1 MIPYYDDINE
11 FLATLPVSYRTL
23 NPLFGCYRLMESKDG
38 DVYKPPFKRGFYFVG
53 LLTNAQKSKIT
64 YDNTPT
70 NDLSSLIVFQS
81 PGLVYSFHRDISTSG
96 YLIYFKSQCFPYF
109 QPTLESEFPFFSIQ
123 HTDFYKLTNEKF
135 VELLPL
141 FEDVF
146 SAHEKSNDYTIAS
159 LKLLTLLYQLK
170 ELAIFNNDAQGRMAN
185 PQQILMKK
193 FVILVN
199 THYIEKNKVN
209 DYAEMLSVS
218 SNHLSQTVKMV
229 SGRNALSYINE
240 RLIREAKSL
249 IQYTD
254 LSIAEIAY
262 RLDFSDPA
270 NFGKFF
276 KKHVRETPIE
286 FRKRR

>member
-11 FLATLPVSYRTL
+11 FLASLPVSYRTN

-38 DVYKPPFKRGFYFVG
+38 EVYKPPFKRGFYFVG

-64 YDNTPT
+64 YDNTRT

-81 PGLVYSFHRDISTSG
+81 PGLIYSFHRDISTSG
-96 YLIYFKSQCFPYF
+96 YLIYFKPQCFPYF
-109 QPTLESEFPFFSIQ
+109 RPALESEFPFFSIQ
-123 HTDFYKLTNEKF
+123 HTDFYKLTNENF
-135 VELLPL
+135 ADLLPL

-146 SAHEKSNDYTIAS
+146 SAHEKSKDHTIAS

-170 ELAIFNNDAQGRMAN
+170 ELAIFNNVVQDKMAN
-185 PQQILMKK
+185 PQQILLKK
-193 FVILVN
+193 FVTLVN
-199 THYIEKNKVN
+199 THYIEKKKVN
-209 DYAEMLSVS
+209 DYAEILSVS

-240 RLIREAKSL
+240 RLVREAKTL
-249 IQYTD
+249 IHYTD

-262 RLDFSDPA
+262 RLDFSDPT

-276 KKHVRETPIE
+276 KKHVGDTPIG